1 MLSELLGDRKE
12 TLQDNST
19 VIEEDI
25 LFSTCYLFSKK
36 DRTANTFTRA
46 LSNKQL
52 FQNTFFFPK
61 MNSKIEFLEK
71 KCVHPTSTEEHSCS
85 SEA

>member
-52 FQNTFFFPK
+52 FQNTFFFPQNELKNRISGEK
-61 MNSKIEFLEK
+61 MCASHIHRGTFMLL
-71 KCVHPTSTEEHSCS
+71 
-85 SEA
+85 